1 MPNPPL
7 RPDLRLVQH
16 SPGQQEDRCLDRA
29 ESGYEDCAA
38 GTENGAAPKRPHAGD
53 RLLTAEQVA
62 ERLNVT
68 TDWVWD
74 HSSRRTPF
82 LPVIRIGNAKLR
94 YRASEIEQ
102 FIAERERASNLKRKR
117 G

>member
-1 MPNPPL
+1 MANSDEKLIPVL
-7 RPDLRLVQH
+7 AADIHAAIASDSQIF
-16 SPGQQEDRCLDRA
+16 PGRKHPYGTGA
-29 ESGYEDCAA
+29 GY
-38 GTENGAAPKRPHAGD
+38 NGNDSADP
-53 RLLTAEQVA
+53 LLTPEEVA
-62 ERLNVT
+62 ARLNVT
-68 TDWVWD
+68 TKWVWD

-94 YRASEIEQ
+94 YRASEIEE